1 MAREKSDSSTPG
13 KEYLRMR
20 AERGSRVKFMLD
32 NCTLLENADQ
42 RDTDGDG
49 FGNRCD
55 AGCR

>member
-1 MAREKSDSSTPG
+1 
-13 KEYLRMR
+13 MR